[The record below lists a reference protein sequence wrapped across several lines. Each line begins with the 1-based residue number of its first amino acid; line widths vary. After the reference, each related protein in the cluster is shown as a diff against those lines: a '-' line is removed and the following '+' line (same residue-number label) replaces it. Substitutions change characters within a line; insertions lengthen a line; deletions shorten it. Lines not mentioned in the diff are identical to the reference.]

1 MYVHAYQSYVWNV
14 VVSAR
19 MRLGTNVLEGDLVL
33 INSTTEEVPEI
44 DDPDQGGEFSI
55 SEPENQDKVA
65 VKILTEED
73 VNSGTYTIHD
83 IVLPTPG
90 YDVTYPSREELCQA
104 YVDSMSPDG
113 LDPFNMRRVVREVSM
128 VGHYR
133 RVVHRPENV
142 QWEILRYN
150 GKDTMLDKTDELP
163 KDGEF
168 MALRVQLRLG
178 TSQYATMALREI
190 CKRDSVH
197 VQFWGKERDELDKV
211 KKLEAE
217 KSENEV

>member
-14 VVSAR
+14 VASAR
-19 MRLGTNVLEGDLVL
+19 MRLGTDVLEGDLVL
-33 INSTTEEVPEI
+33 INSTPEEVPEI
-44 DDPDQGGEFSI
+44 DDPDQGSEFSI
-55 SEPENQDKVA
+55 AEPESHDNVA
-65 VKILTEED
+65 VKVLTDED
-73 VNSGTYTIHD
+73 IKSGTYSIHD

-90 YDVTYPSREELCQA
+90 YDVTYPCRDELRQA
-104 YVDSMSPDG
+104 YINSMSPDG

-133 RVVHRPENV
+133 RVVHCPENI
-142 QWEILRYN
+142 QWKLIHYN
-150 GKDTMLDKTDELP
+150 GKDTILENIEELP

-197 VQFWGKERDELDKV
+197 IQYWGKERDELEKAR
-211 KKLEAE
+211 KAE
-217 KSENEV
+217 TLNVETTG

>member
-55 SEPENQDKVA
+55 SETENQDKVA
-65 VKILTEED
+65 VKILTEQD
-73 VNSGTYTIHD
+73 VNTGTYTIHD

-90 YDVTYPSREELCQA
+90 YDVTYPSRDELRQA
-104 YVDSMSPDG
+104 YVESMSPDG

-150 GKDTMLDKTDELP
+150 GKDTILDNTDELP
-163 KDGEF
+163 QDGEF

-217 KSENEV
+217 KLENEV

>member
-1 MYVHAYQSYVWNV
+1 MA
-14 VVSAR
+14 
-19 MRLGTNVLEGDLVL
+19 
-33 INSTTEEVPEI
+33 
-44 DDPDQGGEFSI
+44 
-55 SEPENQDKVA
+55 
-65 VKILTEED
+65 
-73 VNSGTYTIHD
+73 
-83 IVLPTPG
+83 
-90 YDVTYPSREELCQA
+90 
-104 YVDSMSPDG
+104 PDG

-150 GKDTMLDKTDELP
+150 GKDTILDHPNDLS

-197 VQFWGKERDELDKV
+197 IQFWGKERDELEKV
-211 KKLEAE
+211 KKLETE
-217 KSENEV
+217 KTLKTEV